1 MKKHFSINLNQ
12 AVRKTIVRLA
22 LTSFLFVNFI
32 PGIAQAQDTTNPLAT
47 EVVIKYVGALDEK
60 PVFQIEFDNKE
71 GENFILSLKDEDGN
85 IIFHERFKDKRFS
98 KKFQLDRS
106 DLDNVKL
113 IMTVYSLKD
122 KQSQVFEIN
131 KNIRVVQDVFVTKL

>member
-1 MKKHFSINLNQ
+1 MKKQISISLNQ
-12 AVRKTIVRLA
+12 TVRKTIVRLA

-47 EVVIKYVGALDEK
+47 EVVIKYLGAITDQ
-60 PVFQIEFDNKE
+60 PVFQIDFDNKE
-71 GENFILSLKDEDGN
+71 GENFVLSLKDEYGN
-85 IIFHERFKDKRFS
+85 VVYNEKFKDKKFS
-98 KKFQLDRS
+98 KRFQLDRS

-113 IMTVYSLKD
+113 TMTIFSLKD

-131 KNIRVVQDVFVTKL
+131 KNIRLVQDVFVNKL